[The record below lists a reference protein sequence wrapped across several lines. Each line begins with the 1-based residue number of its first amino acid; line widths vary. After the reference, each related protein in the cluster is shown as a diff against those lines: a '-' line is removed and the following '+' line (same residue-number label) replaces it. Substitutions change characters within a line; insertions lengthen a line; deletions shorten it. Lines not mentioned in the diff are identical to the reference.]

1 MEEIRVKETKLLNRT
16 FDKKDTLV
24 VKGLAILL
32 MLFYHL
38 FESEELLVSMQV
50 NHLPFSRE
58 FFLMMSGFGNICV
71 ALFAFLSAY
80 GITKG
85 LIQNDGDDS
94 LKDVYREAHRRFCRL
109 AANFAVMYVSVNL
122 VWFSHFNYAGLYG
135 TGWQG
140 GMFALLDLFGLAQLF
155 GTPTLNMTW
164 WYMELAVIIIFAVP
178 LLYRLVKRLGNYT
191 IILGLLLPYVVELN
205 EDVSRYILVVVVGVI
220 CAYSGWFEKLFALM
234 PGAKGK
240 IVKVLLAALLLAVS
254 VPVRQNYMVHTYFLW
269 IVDAP
274 VTLILA
280 WFCGEL
286 LRPIPLLTQVLQFL
300 GKHSM
305 NIFFVHTFFYMAI
318 HQKFIY
324 SFRYAGLIFL
334 VLVLISLGYSVA
346 LEAIKK
352 CGLWLLRKVGGLKNP
367 FHG

>member
-1 MEEIRVKETKLLNRT
+1 MEETKLLNRT

-50 NHLPFSRE
+50 NHLPFPRE
-58 FFLMMSGFGNICV
+58 SFLMMSGFGNICV

-80 GITKG
+80 GITRG
-85 LIQNDGDDS
+85 LMKNDSEGS
-94 LKDVYREAHRRFCRL
+94 LKDVYREALRRFGRL
-109 AANFAVMYVSVNL
+109 VANFAVMYVSVNL
-122 VWFSHFNYAGLYG
+122 VWFSYFNYAGLYG

-140 GMFALLDLFGLAQLF
+140 SMFALLDLVGLAQLF

-178 LLYRLVKRLGNYT
+178 LLYRLVRKLGNYT
-191 IILGLLLPYVVELN
+191 MILGLLLPYVVELN
-205 EDVSRYILVVVVGVI
+205 EDVSRYLLVVVLGVI
-220 CAYSGWFEKLFALM
+220 CAYSGWFEKLFAFM

-240 IVKVLLAALLLAVS
+240 IVKVVVAVLFLAIS

-280 WFCGEL
+280 WLCGEL
-286 LRPIPLLTQVLQFL
+286 LRPIPVLSRVLQFL

-318 HQKFIY
+318 HREFIY

-334 VLVLISLGYSVA
+334 VLVLVSLGYSVV
-346 LEAIKK
+346 LEGVKK
-352 CGLWLLRKVGGLKNP
+352 CGLWVIRKFGGWKKP
-367 FHG
+367 VHG